1 MEDEKASFGL
11 KAINEAWKDTCRV
24 VLRGE
29 IGELDGYAGYLTKYL
44 EKRLERKSAISGKSV
59 VVASAPFCK
68 SAKFLSN
75 DEMEEFNS
83 RMRKEKLGINDIK
96 DIDSAVQAL
105 GEKLYYGGNIF
116 RGKSTEVY
124 DSDLCLNSSF
134 IYKSSDIYDS
144 KYIGYSCDTRYGNSL
159 FGCSWV
165 GECQYVLK
173 GYEIYQQTRCM
184 DTLRTYIATDCY
196 YVANLEECN
205 GCMFSF
211 NQRTKRNLIGN
222 IALPK
227 DEYAR
232 LRDKLIDELR
242 ETIMRKKTLPSIVD
256 IIGE

>member
-1 MEDEKASFGL
+1 MGTEQANFGL
-11 KAINEAWKDTCRV
+11 NAIKEAWKDTCRV
-24 VLRGE
+24 VLRAE
-29 IGELDGYAGYLTKYL
+29 IGELDEYAGYLTKYL
-44 EKRLERKSAISGKSV
+44 EKSLYVESAVSGKKV
-59 VVASAPFCK
+59 VVASAPFCRG
-68 SAKFLSN
+68 AKFLSN
-75 DEMEEFNS
+75 DELEEFNA
-83 RMRKEKLGINDIK
+83 RMRKEKLNINDIK
-96 DIDSAVQAL
+96 DIDSAVEAL

-124 DSDLCLNSSF
+124 DSDICLNSSY

-144 KYIGYSCDTRYGNSL
+144 KYIAYSCDTRYGNSL
-159 FGCSWV
+159 FGCSWT
-165 GECQYVLK
+165 GESQYVLK
-173 GYEIYQQTRCM
+173 GYEIYRQTRCM

-227 DEYAR
+227 DDYIR
-232 LRDKLIDELR
+232 IRDKLIEELR
-242 ETIMRKKTLPSIVD
+242 ETLKRKKTLPSIVD